1 MHTAA
6 SPIRCARA
14 YSIGCL
20 TSRRPGWRRTFPIIG
35 QGCEKSCTSNTPI
48 RTVREDTM
56 GQVEGKVAIVTGG
69 ASGIGAACAATLAR
83 EGAKVVITDI
93 DDAGAQGV
101 VGKIVAAGGE
111 AICLHQ
117 DVSIEED
124 WPGVMEAT
132 ERRFGQLNVMMAN
145 AGIGIL
151 CKAIEMSL
159 ADWRRQTAINLAG
172 VFLSVKYAVPAM
184 RRAGGGSII
193 ITSSVAGLR
202 GSAGLAGYCATKG
215 GVRLF
220 AKAVAMEC
228 AAEGDGIRINT
239 VHPGVIDTPIWTK
252 ISSAAGRN
260 TPIDPNEV
268 SKSGVPLSRVG
279 QAQDIANGV
288 LFLASD
294 ASSYMT
300 GAELVID
307 GGMTGGAVRRW
318 T

>member
-1 MHTAA
+1 
-6 SPIRCARA
+6 
-14 YSIGCL
+14 
-20 TSRRPGWRRTFPIIG
+20 
-35 QGCEKSCTSNTPI
+35 
-48 RTVREDTM
+48 
-56 GQVEGKVAIVTGG
+56 
-69 ASGIGAACAATLAR
+69 
-83 EGAKVVITDI
+83 
-93 DDAGAQGV
+93 
-101 VGKIVAAGGE
+101 
-111 AICLHQ
+111 
-117 DVSIEED
+117 
-124 WPGVMEAT
+124 
-132 ERRFGQLNVMMAN
+132 
-145 AGIGIL
+145 
-151 CKAIEMSL
+151 
-159 ADWRRQTAINLAG
+159 
-172 VFLSVKYAVPAM
+172 M

-228 AAEGDGIRINT
+228 AAEGDGIRINS

-252 ISSAAGRN
+252 ISSSAVISPCLSNVFLHHVLDEWFETGRN

-268 SKSGVPLSRVG
+268 SKSGVPLGRVG

-318 T
+318 R

>member
-1 MHTAA
+1 
-6 SPIRCARA
+6 
-14 YSIGCL
+14 
-20 TSRRPGWRRTFPIIG
+20 
-35 QGCEKSCTSNTPI
+35 
-48 RTVREDTM
+48 M
-56 GQVEGKVAIVTGG
+56 GQVNGKVAMVTGG
-69 ASGIGAACAATLAR
+69 ASGIGAACAMTLAR
-83 EGAKVVITDI
+83 EGARLVVTDL
-93 DDAGAQGV
+93 DDAGGQAV
-101 VGKIVAAGGE
+101 VGKIGSAGGE
-111 AICLHQ
+111 AIFLHQ
-117 DVSIEED
+117 DVSLEESWQGIID
-124 WPGVMEAT
+124 AA
-132 ERRFGQLNVMMAN
+132 ERRFGRLDVMVAN

-159 ADWRRQTAINLAG
+159 ADWRRQTAVNLDG

-193 ITSSVAGLR
+193 IMSSVAGLR

-228 AAEGDGIRINT
+228 AAAGDGIRVNT

-252 ISSAAGRN
+252 IAASAGQN
-260 TPIDPNEV
+260 VPIDPNAV
-268 SKSGVPLSRVG
+268 ATAGVPLGRAG

-294 ASSYMT
+294 ASSHMT

-307 GGMTGGAVRRW
+307 GGMTGGTRPRW
-318 T
+318 S